1 VRNLKDER
9 YLVEMRGITK
19 RFGKVEALKKVDFNV
34 NYGEIIGLVG
44 DNGAGKSTLIKILV
58 GLFPPDEGEIYFEG
72 RQVRFKSPQESRS
85 LGIEVVYQDLALVD
99 SLSIARNFFLGTE
112 PLRKIGPLK
121 FLDEK
126 RMNKEVEAVVRNVGI
141 TLRSPSEFV
150 SILSGGERQAIVI
163 GKAIHFSKKL
173 LVLDEPTANLS
184 VKEAT
189 KVLDLI
195 KELRE
200 RNISVIFITHNIYHV
215 YPVADRFVI
224 LDKGIKIGEVYKK
237 DVTPEDIIEII
248 KRGFIKKL

>member
-1 VRNLKDER
+1 LEDEK
-9 YLVEMRGITK
+9 YLVEMKGITK

-34 NYGEIIGLVG
+34 NYGEVVGLVG

-72 RQVRFKSPQESRS
+72 KRVRFKSPQESRA
-85 LGIEVVYQDLALVD
+85 LGIEVVYQDLALID
-99 SLSIARNFFLGTE
+99 SLSIARNFFLGAE

-126 RMNKEVEAVVRNVGI
+126 RMNEVTKEVVRNIGI
-141 TLRSPSEFV
+141 SLRSPSEFV
-150 SILSGGERQAIVI
+150 SALSGGERQALVI

-184 VKEAT
+184 IKEAA

-195 KELRE
+195 KELRG

-224 LDKGIKIGEVYKK
+224 LDRGIKIGDIYKK

-248 KRGFIKKL
+248 KRGSIKKL